1 MTTREETSAA
11 TVAVGTDVAA
21 LAAGLVTVTAWGSA
35 FVGIRAAGETL
46 SPGALAL
53 GRLIVSLA
61 ILGTVA
67 AVRRERLPARRDLLW
82 IATFGVLWL
91 AVYSVALNEAER
103 RVDAGTAA
111 MLVNTGPILIAIFAG
126 IFLREGFP
134 PGLFAGCA
142 VAFCGVVVIAFAT
155 AQSGARSGLGVVL
168 CIVAAFAYAVAVVV
182 QKPVLARVSAFQVT
196 WIGLAAA
203 TIACLPFA
211 PTLATEAANAD
222 AGTIAWIGLSRR
234 RADRARLRDLGV
246 RAAAHQRRPDGVAHV
261 PGPTHRDRPRLGR
274 ARRDAAVARGC
285 RRRAVPRRG
294 RPRPISSQV
303 AKGLNVRLAGS
314 RRRRR

>member
-222 AGTIAWIGLSRR
+222 AGTIAWIVYLGAVPTALGFAIWGFALRR
-234 RADRARLRDLGV
+234 TSAGRMGSLTYLAPPIAIVLGWAV
-246 RAAAHQRRPDGVAHV
+246 LGETPPWLAAAGGALCLGGVALA
-261 PGPTHRDRPRLGR
+261 RSRPRLR
-274 ARRDAAVARGC
+274 KA
-285 RRRAVPRRG
+285 
-294 RPRPISSQV
+294 
-303 AKGLNVRLAGS
+303 
-314 RRRRR
+314 

>member
-1 MTTREETSAA
+1 MTTREETRAA

-67 AVRRERLPARRDLLW
+67 AVRRERLPGQLDLLW

-111 MLVNTGPILIAIFAG
+111 MLVNTGPILIAIFAW

-155 AQSGARSGLGVVL
+155 TQSGARSGLGVVL

-222 AGTIAWIGLSRR
+222 AGTIAWMVYLGAVPTALGFATWGFALRR
-234 RADRARLRDLGV
+234 TSAGRMGSLTYLAPPIAIVLGWAALGETPPWL
-246 RAAAHQRRPDGVAHV
+246 AAAGGALCLAGVALA
-261 PGPTHRDRPRLGR
+261 RSRPRLR
-274 ARRDAAVARGC
+274 KA
-285 RRRAVPRRG
+285 
-294 RPRPISSQV
+294 
-303 AKGLNVRLAGS
+303 
-314 RRRRR
+314 

>member
-168 CIVAAFAYAVAVVV
+168 CIVAAFAYAIAVVV

-222 AGTIAWIGLSRR
+222 AGTIAWIVYLGAVPTALGFAIWGFALRR
-234 RADRARLRDLGV
+234 TSAGRMGSLTYLAPPIAIVLGWAV
-246 RAAAHQRRPDGVAHV
+246 LGETPPWLAAAGGALCLGGVALA
-261 PGPTHRDRPRLGR
+261 RSRPRLR
-274 ARRDAAVARGC
+274 KA
-285 RRRAVPRRG
+285 
-294 RPRPISSQV
+294 
-303 AKGLNVRLAGS
+303 
-314 RRRRR
+314 